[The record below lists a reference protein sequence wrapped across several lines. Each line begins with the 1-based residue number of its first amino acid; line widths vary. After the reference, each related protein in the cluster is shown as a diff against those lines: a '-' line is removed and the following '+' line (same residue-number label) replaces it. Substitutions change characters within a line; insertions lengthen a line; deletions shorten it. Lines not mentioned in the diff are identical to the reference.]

1 MGSALE
7 PVGHFLAGSYLDHSQ
22 LGTCLL
28 GLEVWLFPLPP
39 CIPGG
44 SPNPSA
50 PLISHDPNDD
60 VDSADLMKLLSG
72 SLKWLLKMAFI
83 NSFHFEVS

>member
-28 GLEVWLFPLPP
+28 GLEVWLFPLP
-39 CIPGG
+39 
-44 SPNPSA
+44 
-50 PLISHDPNDD
+50 L
-60 VDSADLMKLLSG
+60 
-72 SLKWLLKMAFI
+72 
-83 NSFHFEVS
+83 